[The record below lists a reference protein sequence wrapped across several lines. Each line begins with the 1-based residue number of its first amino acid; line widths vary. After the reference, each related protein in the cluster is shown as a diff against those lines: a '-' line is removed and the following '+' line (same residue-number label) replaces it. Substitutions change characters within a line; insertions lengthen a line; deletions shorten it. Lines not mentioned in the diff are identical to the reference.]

1 MSKRLMNSAELE
13 TKLTA
18 FADDLM
24 SKARAEGVKLE
35 EAVKVFREVRE
46 FLSILT
52 KDPGTGDKPAGRRST
67 MTGMRKRIAA
77 AGGSNGR
84 AEPPV
89 SHTGD

>member
-1 MSKRLMNSAELE
+1 MNRPDLE
-13 TKLTA
+13 QKLTD

-24 SKARAEGVKLE
+24 AKAKAEGVKLE
-35 EAVKVFREVRE
+35 EAVKVFKEVRE
-46 FLSILT
+46 LLSILT
-52 KDPGTGDKPAGRRST
+52 PAPEAGDKPIGRRST

-89 SHTGD
+89 PNAGDRA